1 MQTNSSR
8 RASRPGF
15 TLVEL
20 LVVIGIIALLI
31 SILLP
36 VLGKA
41 REQANNVKCLSNLR
55 SIGQAVLLY
64 SNQNKGCVLPS
75 VIWRT
80 GSNPDF
86 WPELLIAARVLP
98 GQSGMSAVAGNG
110 SESSFTNSI
119 FVCPSAAPVAYQD
132 SVNDGSRINLSNILL
147 TSKPTYTKWSYG
159 INGTSHRAPPAEGY
173 TSSSARIALYPSTAI
188 AVDNTPT
195 HPLKKLAKIRRA
207 SEMAMIFDGR
217 EWNIWASP
225 TIAPPEKAIISRLSG
240 QRHGKWDPK
249 RPDRTGSTNILFYDG
264 HATSVDRASLPN
276 ADPATYTAW
285 EDMTNGAAV
294 LSRFRGA
301 MFRLDQATAGGGQ
314 ASGPTPR

>member
-1 MQTNSSR
+1 MRTHSSR
-8 RASRPGF
+8 RSCERGF

-41 REQANNVKCLSNLR
+41 REQASNAKCLSNLK

-64 SNQNKGCVLPS
+64 SNQNKGCVLPT
-75 VIWRT
+75 VIWKT
-80 GSNPDF
+80 GPLADY
-86 WPELLIAARVLP
+86 WPELLISARVLP

-110 SESSFTNSI
+110 AETSFSNSI
-119 FVCPSAAPVAYQD
+119 FVCPSAPPIANQD
-132 SVNDGSRINLSNILL
+132 NVNDGSRVNLSNILL

-159 INGTSHRAPPAEGY
+159 INGTSHTRNETAYNAN
-173 TSSSARIALYPSTAI
+173 SVRIAQVPSTSI
-188 AVDNTPT
+188 SVDSTPT
-195 HPLKKLAKIRRA
+195 YPLKKMTKIRRS

-225 TIAPPEKAIISRLSG
+225 SISPPEKAIISRLSG

-264 HATSVDRASLPN
+264 HATSVDRAALPN
-276 ADPATYTAW
+276 ADGTTYAAW
-285 EDMTNGAAV
+285 EDAANGAAV
-294 LSRFRGA
+294 LNKFRGA
-301 MFRLDQATAGGGQ
+301 MFRLDQATGGGG
-314 ASGPTPR
+314 APTGPTPR